1 MSEEYNL
8 LEINYSF
15 SNIKSKY
22 ILKLIFG
29 KLQKNKLLGIIRY
42 NKKLQ
47 KLLCIDINNYKIEYC
62 KIEIEIIPFEN
73 TYGKFI
79 NMNNKDESYYHIY
92 FNDNKEEIKRNSKK
106 NFITKDDKVNK
117 IKIILDYEIK
127 KINNLFHCCKIIHKI
142 NFIKFNRKDFKK
154 MNFMFYKC
162 SSLKEL
168 NLSKFITDNVTDMSY
183 MFYGCSSIEE
193 LNLSNFKTDKVTDMS
208 YMFSGCTSLI
218 KLNLSNFNTDN
229 IKDMEN
235 MLQGCSKI
243 KSLNCSDTYIIAQY
257 YIKCSFNI

>member
-106 NFITKDDKVNK
+106 NVLQKM
-117 IKIILDYEIK
+117 IK
-127 KINNLFHCCKIIHKI
+127 
-142 NFIKFNRKDFKK
+142 
-154 MNFMFYKC
+154 
-162 SSLKEL
+162 
-168 NLSKFITDNVTDMSY
+168 
-183 MFYGCSSIEE
+183 
-193 LNLSNFKTDKVTDMS
+193 
-208 YMFSGCTSLI
+208 LI
-218 KLNLSNFNTDN
+218 K
-229 IKDMEN
+229 
-235 MLQGCSKI
+235 
-243 KSLNCSDTYIIAQY
+243 
-257 YIKCSFNI
+257 